1 MNESEIQ
8 LFIRAHGESS
18 RPFIDRASLLGYVYI
33 FPEPDFDATA
43 QNALKGLMSKRY
55 SWANYIVDFQVF
67 RKPSSRVFHRETV
80 RRDEVTALFEFSK
93 SAYPESSMAWATLG
107 ETSWDELEIYRQAR
121 TITPDDFKNW
131 LIENLLVDPQDSSQ
145 QISLDTVWRAIASAL
160 GKEVYKYRMADNSGD
175 CDFSPY
181 FFIGERI
188 IVMIARQWEL

>member
-8 LFIRAHGESS
+8 LFIREHGESA
-18 RPFIDRASLLGYVYI
+18 RPFIEKASLLGYIYI
-33 FPEPDFDATA
+33 FPEPNFDAAA
-43 QNALKGLMSKRY
+43 QDALKKLMGNRY
-55 SWANYIVDFQVF
+55 SWANCVVDFQVF
-67 RKPSSRVFHRETV
+67 RKPPSRVFRKEV
-80 RRDEVTALFEFSK
+80 IRRDEITALFEFSK

-107 ETSWDELEIYRQAR
+107 ETSWDEIEIYRQAQ

-131 LIENLLVDPQDSSQ
+131 LIENLLTDSQDLSQ
-145 QISLDTVWRAIASAL
+145 LTDLDTVWGAISAAL

-188 IVMIARQWEL
+188 IVMIARRWEL

>member
-8 LFIRAHGESS
+8 LFIRTHGESA
-18 RPFIDRASLLGYVYI
+18 RPFINRASLLGYIYI
-33 FPEPDFDATA
+33 FPEPDFDDAA
-43 QNALKGLMSKRY
+43 QNALKDLMNKRY
-55 SWANYIVDFQVF
+55 SWANYIVDFQIF
-67 RKPSSRVFHRETV
+67 RKPPSRVFYRETV

-131 LIENLLVDPQDSSQ
+131 LIENLLVDPHDSLQ
-145 QISLDTVWRAIASAL
+145 QSNLDTVWKAISSAL

-188 IVMIARQWEL
+188 MIMIARQWEL

>member
-8 LFIRAHGESS
+8 LFIRTHGESA
-18 RPFIDRASLLGYVYI
+18 RPFIDRASLLGYIYI
-33 FPEPDFDATA
+33 FPEPDLDDAA
-43 QNALKGLMSKRY
+43 QNALKDLMGKRY

-67 RKPSSRVFHRETV
+67 RKSPSRVFYPETV

-145 QISLDTVWRAIASAL
+145 QSNLDMVWNAISPTL
-160 GKEVYKYRMADNSGD
+160 GKEVYNYRMADNSGD

-181 FFIGERI
+181 FFI
-188 IVMIARQWEL
+188 